1 MSLTGFYKKYIHNL
15 SVWYK
20 DENMKNKL
28 ESNFKLMDNTT
39 FEDISAYQTYSHMIS
54 NKVFKLNT
62 KKIKVGSSLQVL
74 EANEIKSSLR
84 CPIYKDN
91 NLIGMISADD
101 FNDNNREWN
110 NSEKLIRTVADNIT
124 NII

>member
-1 MSLTGFYKKYIHNL
+1 MNGYKGWGLGKYDL
-15 SVWYK
+15 VK
-20 DENMKNKL
+20 
-28 ESNFKLMDNTT
+28 T
-39 FEDISAYQTYSHMIS
+39 FADIGYY
-54 NKVFKLNT
+54 LD
-62 KKIKVGSSLQVL
+62 
-74 EANEIKSSLR
+74 
-84 CPIYKDN
+84 KDN